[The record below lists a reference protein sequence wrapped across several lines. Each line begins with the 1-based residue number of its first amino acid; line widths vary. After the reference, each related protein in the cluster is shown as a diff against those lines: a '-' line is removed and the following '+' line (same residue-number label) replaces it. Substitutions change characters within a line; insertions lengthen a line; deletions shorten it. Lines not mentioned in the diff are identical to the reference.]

1 MLPEG
6 DVISELDVPCVKGD
20 IYGLAWHTLSKIES
34 KSGGSVSEALTVL
47 NYLLGSLL
55 EEDAGLAVVLYDKR
69 TAVGMMLAYYILR
82 KDGKLSKS
90 RTDVLFNGLLDI
102 AGKYY
107 SWYDYD
113 GEAIFALY
121 KLSEVFPE
129 IEGKVHLQDLI
140 KGAYSTYDQRLRE
153 YKARDNDIESLLY
166 MLWIRAISKE
176 PKDLLLEDLQTLL
189 DNEYMRERAA
199 RNPMLMVLYTIALSE
214 HINRISFFERGK
226 MFDKIKPI
234 LDETKTRLDETA
246 SILSQTELLDVR
258 GKLELAKYKLELVEK
273 ALRTFSELERQKRKD
288 LAVNIL
294 SLISLMMIHHLMD
307 INIPVVSDFI
317 RQNVL
322 QLDIII
328 VFWVLLKYY
337 GHILGNKMR
346 VLLNVAR
353 QILDKFAGSVGKS
366 G

>member
-34 KSGGSVSEALTVL
+34 KSGGSISEALTDL

-90 RTDVLFNGLLDI
+90 RMDVLFNGLLDI
-102 AGKYY
+102 AGKCY
-107 SWYDYD
+107 SWYDSD
-113 GEAIFALY
+113 GEVIFALY

-129 IEGKVHLQDLI
+129 IEEKVHLQDLI

-234 LDETKTRLDETA
+234 LDETKTRLNETA
-246 SILSQTELLDVR
+246 SVLSQAELLDVK

-273 ALRTFSELERQKRKD
+273 ALRTFSELERQKREHFIITFLVLMLAIIPQYLLNFSIYALYWD
-288 LAVNIL
+288 LALVFLVLEYYYMRDRTKAFLNIMWRLL
-294 SLISLMMIHHLMD
+294 SKLI
-307 INIPVVSDFI
+307 
-317 RQNVL
+317 
-322 QLDIII
+322 
-328 VFWVLLKYY
+328 
-337 GHILGNKMR
+337 
-346 VLLNVAR
+346 
-353 QILDKFAGSVGKS
+353 GSMGK
-366 G
+366 GG